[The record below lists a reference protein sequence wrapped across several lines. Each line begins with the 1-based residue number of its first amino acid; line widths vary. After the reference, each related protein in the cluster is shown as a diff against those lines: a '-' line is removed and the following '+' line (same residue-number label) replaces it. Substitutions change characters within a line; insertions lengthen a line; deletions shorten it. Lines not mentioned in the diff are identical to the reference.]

1 MRRPQIEFDRSSAVP
16 YEAHTIKLKR
26 GIE

>member
-1 MRRPQIEFDRSSAVP
+1 MRRPQIEFDQSSAVP
-16 YEAHTIKLKR
+16 YEVHTIKLKR